1 MAVGLVFT
9 TSVATGPTNSLGD
22 PNARTFFA
30 GVAAKGPLGAQR
42 VTSLATYV
50 TAYGGRV
57 SYSASLYDAVQTYF
71 AEGGAELFISR
82 VVGTAAAV
90 GTLTLVDR
98 TTGTPLPTV
107 KIEAKNPGD
116 WASSISVATAS
127 GAVSGVTLTV
137 LDGGVVVETYPNETD
152 VAQLIA
158 DINARSTYV
167 TASNLHSTGVG
178 TVALPAIRAAQ
189 PLASGTDDRATV
201 TPAKVI
207 AGFDAFGSDLGPG
220 AVAAPGYTADLVGSG
235 LITHCVA
242 NNRIA
247 LLSGPLGGVLTD
259 MQALAAGV
267 QSAAPLYG
275 DYAGIFGPWVLIPD
289 GSSTRAIDPVSY
301 VAGVRARAINAEG
314 FQKSPAGTIS
324 NARFVLGTASALD
337 GAVNNAWNAAQVN
350 GITVY
355 RGNTRL
361 YGWRS
366 LSKDFLNFPD
376 LTGRSI
382 ANAVQDLVEQAADPF
397 VFDTIDGTGVLYG
410 QLSGAIVGYLSEAA
424 DHNAFFPLV
433 DSDGVPIDPGYTV
446 EINSSSDV
454 ISQYGANTILVT
466 VGFRPSPTADLVLVN
481 IVLAGLGVSI

>member
-42 VTSLATYV
+42 VTSLATFV

-57 SYSASLYDAVQTYF
+57 SYAANLFDAVQTYF
-71 AEGGAELFISR
+71 AEGGAELFVSR
-82 VVGTAAAV
+82 VVGATPV
-90 GTLTLVDR
+90 LGTLTLVDR
-98 TTGTPLPTV
+98 TTGTALPTV
-107 KIEAKNPGD
+107 RLDATNPGG
-116 WASSISVATAS
+116 WSSEITVATAS
-127 GAVSGVTLTV
+127 GAVGGVTLTV
-137 LDGGVVVETYPNETD
+137 LDNGVVVETYPNETD
-152 VAQLIA
+152 VAQLVA
-158 DINARSTYV
+158 DINARSLYV
-167 TASNLHSTGVG
+167 DATNLHSSATGS
-178 TVALPAIRAAQ
+178 VALPAIRAAQ
-189 PLASGTDDRATV
+189 PLALGDDDRATV
-201 TPAKVI
+201 TA
-207 AGFDAFGSDLGPG
+207 AGVVAAFNAFGSDLGPG
-220 AVAAPGYTADLVGSG
+220 AVAAPGYTADQVGTG

-275 DYAGIFGPWVLIPD
+275 DYAGLFGPWVLIPD

-324 NARFVLGTASALD
+324 NARFVLGTATSLD

-397 VFDTIDGTGVLYG
+397 VFDTIDGSGVLYG
-410 QLSGAIVGYLSEAA
+410 QLTGAIVGYLSEAA
-424 DHNAFFPLV
+424 DNNAFYPLV
-433 DSDGVPIDPGYTV
+433 DSDGAPVDPGYTV

-454 ISQYGANTILVT
+454 VSQYGANTILVT